1 MNFSSVHFSERLIP
15 GSAAAFIAILLLP
28 SVLSGQQRG
37 TISGRVMDGGSRT
50 PLKAATA
57 MLRDMADSSAK
68 ALGDISDGD
77 GRFSIRDAVAG
88 RRYRLE
94 VIYVGYEKYIA
105 EDIVLPAGKENLDLG
120 DVTLRQGAIPVDEVR
135 VTAQRE
141 QVVVMA
147 DKTVYAVED
156 NPSYTA
162 TNVSELLGQIP
173 SVDVDQ
179 EGKVSLR
186 GDDNVTIMMNDRP
199 LTMPAEQR
207 NKFLQSL
214 PANTVKDI
222 EIRTN
227 PGAQFDAKYSGG
239 IINIVTRRTMGDMFG
254 GNVSLAG
261 DSRPGGNGSG
271 GLYYNGNDLNASLGG
286 GMNRGDYSGSN
297 TTLRLN
303 YRDSNEYRNQGTAT
317 NESVTN
323 GYFGYGQLDY
333 KITEKDLLSLS
344 FNINYWSSNY
354 GSIGSNEF
362 RNAAGVVV
370 MRSYDTSMP
379 AGDGWNGGGYNSA
392 SFLMRH
398 TFSPDHKI
406 NLDVSY
412 NGNNS
417 EGGTDYR
424 SLYYRADGTLDGDRS
439 AGRYSTYDQ
448 STATIISTL
457 TYDNPLSESFTIS
470 LGGKSEINM
479 LDNNTTV
486 SNRDRVTGEFV
497 PDTLQSN
504 HYLPNNS
511 VYALYANASY
521 RIFTDLSFQAGLRFE
536 RANVSAEFAS
546 GASLISLG
554 YSNFF
559 PSGSIA
565 YNITPEHSLTFSYRR
580 SVALPDI
587 YALNPVRVK
596 WNDFFENSGNPDL
609 DPEFTQS
616 FELNYNTFWGA
627 GNMISVA
634 PYYSTTDGSIENS
647 QQLIGSVNY
656 STYENFNGTY
666 SIGSEMSVALRPLQ
680 WLNFRASANVYR
692 KVNRGS
698 SIPGDVYSAASGYSG
713 NLSLSVD
720 PLPNLT
726 FSTNMF
732 VMNPSAV
739 GAVRAGNFTFL
750 TFSLRQRLLENKL
763 SVSLRLNDPFN
774 MQKAENVYD
783 TPEFYSESIY
793 NRPSRYI
800 GLNISYNF
808 GTTPRMET
816 HKQEKSDTKGG
827 GSGGGA
833 GTGG

>member
-1 MNFSSVHFSERLIP
+1 MNFSSLLLFGRFIP
-15 GSAAAFIAILLLP
+15 GSAAAFIALVLLP
-28 SVLSGQQRG
+28 SLALGQQRG
-37 TISGRVMDGGSRT
+37 TVSGRVMDGGSGT

-57 MLRDMADSSAK
+57 VLRDMADSSAK
-68 ALGDISDGD
+68 ALGDITGGD
-77 GRFSIRDAVAG
+77 GRFSIRDVIAG

-94 VIYVGYEKYIA
+94 VMYVGYEKHTA
-105 EDIVLPAGKENLDLG
+105 GDIVLPAGTENLDLG
-120 DVTLRQGAIPVDEVR
+120 DVTLRQGAIPIDEVR
-135 VTAQRE
+135 VTAPRE

-271 GLYYNGNDLNASLGG
+271 GLYYNGSDVNASLGG
-286 GMNRGDYSGSN
+286 GMNRGDYSGSS
-297 TTLRLN
+297 TTLRVN
-303 YRDSNEYRNQGTAT
+303 YLDSNEHRNEGRAT

-344 FNINYWSSNY
+344 FNLNYWSSNY
-354 GSIGSNEF
+354 GSIGSNLF
-362 RNAAGVVV
+362 FNADGDEVI
-370 MRSYDTSMP
+370 RSYDTSMP

-392 SFLMRH
+392 SLLMRH

-406 NLDVSY
+406 NLDISY

-417 EGGTDYR
+417 EGGSNYR
-424 SLYYRADGTLDGDRS
+424 SMYYWADGTLDGDRS

-448 STATIISTL
+448 SNATIISTL
-457 TYDNPLSESFTIS
+457 TYDNALSESFNLS

-486 SNRDRVTGEFV
+486 SNRDRITGEFV
-497 PDTLQSN
+497 PDTLQSS
-504 HYLPNNS
+504 HYLPDNA

-521 RIFTDLSFQAGLRFE
+521 RVFTDLSFQAGIRFE
-536 RANVSAEFAS
+536 RANISAEYAS
-546 GASLISLG
+546 GVSLISLG

-596 WNDFFENSGNPDL
+596 WNDFFEQSGNPDL
-609 DPEFTQS
+609 DPEFTQT

-656 STYENFNGTY
+656 STYENFNGAY
-666 SIGSEMSVALRPLQ
+666 SIGSEMSLALRPLK
-680 WLNFRASANVYR
+680 WLNFRASANLYR

-698 SIPGDVYSAASGYSG
+698 DVPGDVYSAASGYSG

-720 PLPNLT
+720 PVENLT
-726 FSTNMF
+726 FATTVF
-732 VMNPSAV
+732 VMNPSVV
-739 GAVRAGNFTFL
+739 GAVRAGNYTFMN
-750 TFSLRQRLLENKL
+750 FSLRQRMLENKL
-763 SVSLRLNDPFN
+763 SISLRLNDPFN
-774 MQKAENVYD
+774 MQKARNEYD
-783 TPEFYSESIY
+783 TPEFYSKSVY

-800 GLNISYNF
+800 GLNVSYNF

-827 GSGGGA
+827 SSGGA
-833 GTGG
+833 GGG